1 MMRINQFSNASMFQT
16 QTAQMQGNNRAAN
29 QSFKTS
35 LQNNSQAIQGMQT
48 GNNQPGQITGQQNNI
63 QPAAPEGFS
72 GFSGVINMPNMP
84 GGEMPSMPD
93 GQTPPEMPDGEMP
106 PAMPE
111 MPDGEMPPAMP
122 EIPEGEEPPAKPE
135 GEEEID
141 GGMGMQRPDDLPE
154 IPAGEEPPAKPD
166 ESDGGMGMPPSG
178 MPGGFS
184 GMGGPRGMQSRPES
198 GQFGGSFSGMNGM
211 NSFNAMSF
219 AMNMR

>member
-1 MMRINQFSNASMFQT
+1 MMRINQFSNASMFQSHSVR
-16 QTAQMQGNNRAAN
+16 MQGNTRVSG
-29 QSFKTS
+29 QDFRTS
-35 LQNNSQAIQGMQT
+35 LQNNSQSVQGMQT
-48 GNNQPGQITGQQNNI
+48 GNNQPQQPQQIAGQQNNI
-63 QPAAPEGFS
+63 QPTAPEGFS
-72 GFSGVINMPNMP
+72 GFSGVVNMP
-84 GGEMPSMPD
+84 GGQMPSEMP
-93 GQTPPEMPDGEMP
+93 
-106 PAMPE
+106 A

-219 AMNMR
+219 AMNMRQA

>member
-1 MMRINQFSNASMFQT
+1 MFQT
-16 QTAQMQGNNRAAN
+16 QTAHMQGNNRAAN

-35 LQNNSQAIQGMQT
+35 LQNNSQAIHGMQA
-48 GNNQPGQITGQQNNI
+48 GNNQPQQIAGQQNNI

-72 GFSGVINMPNMP
+72 GFSGVINMPSMP
-84 GGEMPSMPD
+84 GGEMP
-93 GQTPPEMPDGEMP
+93 E
-106 PAMPE
+106 MPE
-111 MPDGEMPPAMP
+111 MPGGEMPPAMP

-166 ESDGGMGMPPSG
+166 ESDGRMNMPPSG

-184 GMGGPRGMQSRPES
+184 GMSGMQRP
-198 GQFGGSFSGMNGM
+198 GGSFSGMNGM

-219 AMNMR
+219 AMNMRQA